1 MGPIPANMRRCPQ
14 CFTVCNAGP
23 TVNQRCKL
31 VQRLISL
38 LGIGLYI
45 SPEIHLISDRHSLY
59 NIGDCLMLTIQII
72 GILWRQ
78 AHWLTQGTGVSGSS
92 PAAADIFPWY
102 THAVTQTFQ
111 IRGIMTTET
120 YL

>member
-1 MGPIPANMRRCPQ
+1 
-14 CFTVCNAGP
+14 
-23 TVNQRCKL
+23 
-31 VQRLISL
+31 
-38 LGIGLYI
+38 
-45 SPEIHLISDRHSLY
+45 
-59 NIGDCLMLTIQII
+59 MLTIQII

-102 THAVTQTFQ
+102 THAVTQTGQ